1 MTKNKHTWC
10 YKFLYWKRYNKDD
23 CTLFTVE
30 TDLGLGY
37 AENVAWGNATFDGCH
52 GFKYLGRSKVK

>member
-1 MTKNKHTWC
+1 MAKNKHTWC
-10 YKFLYWKRYNKDD
+10 YKFLYWPRYNKDKV
-23 CTLFTVE
+23 TLFTVD

-37 AENVAWGNATFDGCH
+37 AENVSLVNATFDGCH

>member
-1 MTKNKHTWC
+1 MAKNKHTWC
-10 YKFLYWKRYNKDD
+10 YRFLYWPRYNKGKV
-23 CTLFTVE
+23 TEFTVD

-52 GFKYLGRSKVK
+52 GFEYIGRSKVK